1 VWGLRKLCLTI
12 APDMIAL
19 LENNDAFIVILE
31 FLKTSL
37 QPYKEAT
44 ATKSDA
50 PLDQEE
56 ESQRKKNEHW
66 VRN

>member
-1 VWGLRKLCLTI
+1 
-12 APDMIAL
+12 MIAL

-31 FLKTSL
+31 FLRTSL

-44 ATKSDA
+44 AAKSDA